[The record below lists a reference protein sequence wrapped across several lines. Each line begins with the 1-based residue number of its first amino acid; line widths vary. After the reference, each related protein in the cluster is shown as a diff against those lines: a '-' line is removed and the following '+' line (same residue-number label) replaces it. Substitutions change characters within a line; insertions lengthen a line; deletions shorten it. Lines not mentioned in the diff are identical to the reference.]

1 MNGSTHRP
9 VSMRSIISLHDIQ
22 QSILHTYA
30 TPINYSWALLSIPL
44 GAMIPLIAWTW
55 LFKAPVLILSTVTA
69 ACVVPAANV
78 LIYMYY
84 MLTSAS
90 PSYYS
95 QRDVIKSIYYLV
107 LHSDTLIKREHICT
121 SMLVASTICFIMTYL
136 YIEHKNNQILLRG
149 NAVIQEMI
157 DHNVRLF
164 TEANARADKLARP
177 RSRSRT
183 RLRLR

>member
-1 MNGSTHRP
+1 
-9 VSMRSIISLHDIQ
+9 MRSIVSLHDIQ

-30 TPINYSWALLSIPL
+30 TPINYSWTLLSIPL
-44 GAMIPLIAWTW
+44 GAVIPLIAWTW
-55 LFKAPVLILSTVTA
+55 LFKTPVLILSTLAA
-69 ACVVPAANV
+69 ACIIPAANV
-78 LIYMYY
+78 LIYLYY
-84 MLTSAS
+84 TLIGLT

-95 QRDVIKSIYYLV
+95 PTDIFKTIYYLV

-121 SMLVASTICFIMTYL
+121 SMLVASTVCFIMTYL
-136 YIEHKNNQILLRG
+136 YIEYKNNQILLTG

-164 TEANARADKLARP
+164 TEANARANKLARP